1 MKTGMSYD
9 SGSLD
14 RLCLSPCP
22 GVRGVLLCSQFSA
35 FTEGCCHITQSSFFA
50 QIVKFGH
57 LERNSVY
64 HALMMHI
71 IEHCSDTI
79 QYTVLNLAQLG
90 IPFFLLSFAQAN
102 HLFLAKALREVSQ
115 CSSAGCAARDTCPQC
130 TGLNLQKG
138 LKKNRTSVSAFI
150 RSLERLG

>member
-1 MKTGMSYD
+1 
-9 SGSLD
+9 
-14 RLCLSPCP
+14 
-22 GVRGVLLCSQFSA
+22 
-35 FTEGCCHITQSSFFA
+35 
-50 QIVKFGH
+50 
-57 LERNSVY
+57 
-64 HALMMHI
+64 MHI
-71 IEHCSDTI
+71 IEHSSDAI

-90 IPFFLLSFAQAN
+90 LPFFLLSFAQAN

-138 LKKNRTSVSAFI
+138 LKKTRTSISAFI